1 MSNSQPLPD
10 GRFRI
15 GAVSKITGIPVS
27 TLRIWETRYG
37 AFRPVK
43 SQGQQRLYAE
53 HDVSKALLIKQLT
66 QSGHAIGTVAHLDG
80 DALRSL
86 LSQNQPLMSS
96 RPTGEPV
103 AMAVVGLTLANRL
116 ESKTFTQAQ
125 PERLF
130 QITDVWSDLADA
142 HQGMLSGQPKVLMVK
157 INSLQPDV
165 HARILEL
172 IRRFQFEQTMVLYYF
187 APESVVQAMKHS
199 GLTVRREPLSDME
212 LSELLQSVLFVD
224 HSRAQEF
231 GTSGKVISR
240 RKYSDAVLHRVAGI
254 STNVLCECPRHVAE
268 LISQLCSFEDYSQE
282 CLNKNAED
290 AHLHAYLRSISGS
303 ARELFENALEKI
315 AQHEGIDLLKASS

>member
-1 MSNSQPLPD
+1 LPD

>member
-80 DALRSL
+80 DSLRSL

-130 QITDVWSDLADA
+130 QITDVW
-142 HQGMLSGQPKVLMVK
+142 K
-157 INSLQPDV
+157 
-165 HARILEL
+165 
-172 IRRFQFEQTMVLYYF
+172 
-187 APESVVQAMKHS
+187 
-199 GLTVRREPLSDME
+199 
-212 LSELLQSVLFVD
+212 
-224 HSRAQEF
+224 
-231 GTSGKVISR
+231 
-240 RKYSDAVLHRVAGI
+240 I
-254 STNVLCECPRHVAE
+254 STQFTLETGFIYEASTIKQTGDEQKEREFSYPKPRATLTWQATEADQVRTSITRDVA
-268 LISQLCSFEDYSQE
+268 QLDFVE
-282 CLNKNAED
+282 AV
-290 AHLHAYLRSISGS
+290 AHEAMRLKPVAPMMPALGS
-303 ARELFENALEKI
+303 ALVVIGA
-315 AQHEGIDLLKASS
+315 

>member
-1 MSNSQPLPD
+1 VSNSQPLPD